1 MAHYAIRLEWMPQA
15 LRQNSDLTGLR
26 NFERS
31 LNYICALK
39 YWLMVSFDNTEI
51 AFSDRSDAELN
62 RAQFLFKFVGNP
74 TLVKLGHVALNVGL
88 FLRLPIK
95 GIIRSTV
102 FNHFCGGETTENCE
116 PTIARLHKSGVYSLL
131 DYSAEGKETVSELE
145 QSVLEILAANQVG
158 KHDSRI
164 PFSVFKP
171 TAIFPNRLLAK
182 KNANAEFN
190 QKEQVEWAAAK
201 QRMNL
206 ICATAEKNNVP
217 VLIDAEETW
226 FQDAIDELVEE
237 QMALRNGQR
246 VIVYTTLQ
254 LYRKDRL
261 EFLTKILKRAQDKG
275 YHLGVKLV
283 RGAYMEKERLRAS
296 EQGYSSP
303 IHDTKAETDRDY
315 DLALKFCVDNYPHIH
330 LIAGT
335 HNESSSKLLT
345 ELIAE
350 KQIELNDQHIF
361 FSQLYGMSD
370 NISFNLAVNGYN
382 VVKYV
387 PYGPILEVMPY
398 LIRRAEENTSVAG
411 QTGRELSLIMKE
423 KARRRA

>member
-1 MAHYAIRLEWMPQA
+1 
-15 LRQNSDLTGLR
+15 
-26 NFERS
+26 
-31 LNYICALK
+31 
-39 YWLMVSFDNTEI
+39 MVSFDNTEI
-51 AFSDRSDAELN
+51 AFYDRSDAELN
-62 RAQFLFKFVGNP
+62 RAQFLFKLVGNP
-74 TLVKLGHVALNVGL
+74 TLVKLGQVVLNVGL
-88 FLRLPIK
+88 ELRLPIK

-102 FNHFCGGETTENCE
+102 FNHFCGGETIEKCE
-116 PTIARLHKSGVYSLL
+116 STIARLHRSGVYSLL
-131 DYSAEGKETVSELE
+131 DYSAEGKETVEELE
-145 QSVLEILAANQVG
+145 LSTLEILAANQVG
-158 KHDSRI
+158 KQDSRV

-182 KNANAEFN
+182 KNANAQFS
-190 QKEQVEWAAAK
+190 QAEQVDWAAAK

-237 QMALRNGQR
+237 QMALRNSQK

-261 EFLTKILKRAQDKG
+261 EFLDKSLQKARKKG

-283 RGAYMEKERLRAS
+283 RGAYMEKERQRAQ
-296 EQGYSSP
+296 EQGYPSP
-303 IHDTKAETDRDY
+303 IQETKADTDRDY
-315 DLALKFCVDNYPHIH
+315 NLALKFCVVNYPEIH

-335 HNESSSKLLT
+335 HNESSSKYLT
-345 ELIAE
+345 ELIAQN
-350 KQIELNDQHIF
+350 QIELNDCHVF

-370 NISFNLAVNGYN
+370 NISFNLAANGYN

-411 QTGRELSLIMKE
+411 QTGRELSLILKE
-423 KARRRA
+423 KARRRAS

>member
-1 MAHYAIRLEWMPQA
+1 
-15 LRQNSDLTGLR
+15 
-26 NFERS
+26 
-31 LNYICALK
+31 
-39 YWLMVSFDNTEI
+39 MVSFDNTEI

-62 RAQFLFKFVGNP
+62 RAQFLFKIVGNP
-74 TLVKLGHVALNVGL
+74 TLVKLGQIALNVGL

-95 GIIRSTV
+95 KIIRSTV
-102 FNHFCGGETTENCE
+102 FNHFCGGETIEMCE
-116 PTIARLHKSGVYSLL
+116 PTMARLHKRGVYSLL
-131 DYSAEGKETVSELE
+131 DYSAEGKETVAELE
-145 QSVLEILAANQVG
+145 QSALEILAANQVG
-158 KHDSRI
+158 KQDSRV

-182 KNANAEFN
+182 KNANAKFS
-190 QKEQVEWAAAK
+190 QKEEIDWSAAK
-201 QRMNL
+201 QRINL
-206 ICATAEKNNVP
+206 ICASAEKNNIP

-237 QMALRNGQR
+237 QMALRNSQK

-261 EFLTKILKRAQDKG
+261 EFLAESLKKAKEKG

-283 RGAYMEKERLRAS
+283 RGAYMEKERLRA
-296 EQGYSSP
+296 EKQGYPTP
-303 IHDTKAETDRDY
+303 IHETKADTDRDY
-315 DLALKFCVDNYPHIH
+315 DLAVKFCVDNYPNIH
-330 LIAGT
+330 LVAGT
-335 HNESSSKLLT
+335 HNELSAGYLT
-345 ELIAE
+345 KLIAE
-350 KQIELNDQHIF
+350 RQIELNDQHIF

-411 QTGRELSLIMKE
+411 QTGRELSLIFKE
-423 KARRRA
+423 KARRRAS